1 MSATQEHSYVLG
13 HSGPEL
19 ERLARQAKLID
30 PITRRGFLKAGLA
43 PGMRVLDVGSGVGD
57 VAFLAASIVGPTGS
71 VVGTDRVSIALE
83 TARSRASSLGLS
95 NVSFVEG
102 DPTKLEFDESFDA
115 VIGRYILMFQPDP
128 VVMLRGVARH
138 AKPGGIVAFHEPDWA
153 GARSHPEC
161 PIFDQACQWIAELVR
176 KSNARDRMGAE
187 LTAAFVEAG
196 LPAPA
201 MEIGELI
208 GGGDQAVEPLQ
219 LVAELT
225 ISLASELER
234 YGVATADEIGAVD
247 LYDRMLAEAIEK
259 KATIVCRSEIVG
271 WARKG

>member
-1 MSATQEHSYVLG
+1 MKSGAEQPYVLG
-13 HSGPEL
+13 HSEQEL
-19 ERLARQAKLID
+19 QRLARQANMVD

-57 VAFLAASIVGPTGS
+57 VAFLAASIVGPSGT
-71 VVGTDRVSIALE
+71 VVGTDRVPIALE
-83 TARSRASSLGLS
+83 TARARASALGLS

-102 DPTKLEFDESFDA
+102 DPAALSFDQPFDA

-128 VVMLRGVARH
+128 VVTLRGVALH

-153 GARSHPEC
+153 GARSHPRC
-161 PIFDQACQWIAELVR
+161 QVFDVACQWIAEVVR
-176 KSNARDRMGAE
+176 RSNARDRMGAE
-187 LTAAFVEAG
+187 LTGAFVAAG

-201 MEIGELI
+201 MEVGELI
-208 GGGDQAVEPLQ
+208 GGGDQAVEPVQ

-225 ISLASELER
+225 VSLASELDR
-234 YGVATADEIGAVD
+234 YSIASADEIGATD
-247 LYDRMLAEAIEK
+247 LYDRMLGEAIEK